1 MKGFIDLVFEWQGQL
16 YLVDYKSN
24 HLGNRVEDYGRS
36 QLAAAM
42 TEARYDLQYYIYSV
56 TLHRYLKKRL
66 QSNYDYDRYFGG
78 VLYLFVRGMNP
89 ERGPEFGVYF
99 DRPRKEVIESL
110 DRSLAT

>member
-24 HLGNRVEDYGRS
+24 HLGSSVEDYGRP

-78 VLYLFVRGMNP
+78 VLYLFVRGMKP

-110 DRSLAT
+110 DRSLAP